1 MRVLIF
7 NRFYLYS
14 TLTDSTCLVEFSN
27 RPRGNLQLGREFMIF
42 PFDYLFSPSRLPF
55 IIEIRYDYFS
65 LLYNIKKKFSSK
77 YLIND
82 IWLYVWRMDQQ
93 FSYINNSNYENNRD
107 DLLETTLQLP
117 CGSRHTYEYLGSRA
131 LQSVHTF
138 QLFFVSFI
146 FLFFFFNF
154 FCWREKK
161 KIYYFCQLKSGK
173 RNKKK

>member
-14 TLTDSTCLVEFSN
+14 TLTDSTCLVGFSN

-146 FLFFFFNF
+146 SLFFFLISSAE
-154 FCWREKK
+154 EKK
-161 KIYYFCQLKSGK
+161 RRYIIFA
-173 RNKKK
+173 N